1 MINRNGAAAALVV
14 VIAIGDAALFVVTH
28 NFVLRSAGMAALVF
42 AVYFL
47 RNVQERS
54 HDNSNI
60 NSNRTLSGQMD
71 SNRKISTLMW
81 IKGIVMLGIFGV
93 SCLFLYLDVVEGYNR
108 VAPLYAFAI
117 SGLVAGMYW
126 AYLFTKW
133 MT

>member
-117 SGLVAGMYW
+117 SGLVCGMYW

-133 MT
+133 LT